1 MPTYRYRTWHA
12 LTGKPLTADLPLSEV
27 EFGLSL
33 NAAGDFSGRLSPRL
47 AHLLPTQ
54 LDPGNTLLTV
64 ERDNALLWGGLIW
77 RAEPE
82 GAAYP
87 IEAAGWGS
95 YLHRRHDVHG
105 NLNGRGPYVNAD
117 PCQVIRDTWAYAQSQ
132 PDGNLGVTVDP
143 VTSRAKAG
151 SPAEAYRTDWWE
163 APVLGSVIDDMTQIE
178 GGPEWTEATDWSND
192 RPVGRIR
199 LGWPRLGTR
208 RTDISF
214 ASGVNAAATVPVT
227 YDADS
232 YAQVV
237 IALGAGEGRGR
248 RRAIDAIRNGRL
260 RLEHVLEVPAEKG
273 NDRLA
278 ARARTER
285 TARQILGE
293 ITEIELIDHP
303 AAPVGSWQIGDD
315 IRVTLHDQWTDYDGW
330 CRVTGWTLRPPQGD
344 DPERITLTLARA
356 DRFTYGS

>member
-1 MPTYRYRTWHA
+1 MPAYRYQTHHA
-12 LTGKPLTADLPLSEV
+12 LTGELLAADLLLSDV

-33 NAAGDFSGRLSPRL
+33 NATGDFSATLAPRL

-54 LDPGNTLLTV
+54 LDPGNTLVTV
-64 ERDNALLWGGLIW
+64 ERDGTLLWGGIIW
-77 RAEPE
+77 RAQPE
-82 GAAYP
+82 GPSYP

-117 PCQVIRDTWAYAQSQ
+117 PCQVIRDVWAYAQSQ
-132 PDGNLGVTVDP
+132 PDGDLGVTVDP
-143 VTSRAKAG
+143 TTSKATAG
-151 SPAEAYRTDWWE
+151 TPAEPYRTDWWE
-163 APVLGSVIDDMTQIE
+163 APVLGEVVDDMTQIA
-178 GGPEWTEATDWSND
+178 GGPEWTETTD
-192 RPVGRIR
+192 RTVGRAAGRIR
-199 LGWPRLGTR
+199 LGWPRLGIR

-214 ASGVNAAATVPVT
+214 TSGINVATTVPVA

-248 RRAIDAIRNGRL
+248 RRAVDAIRNGRL
-260 RLEHVLEVPAEKG
+260 RLEHVLDVPAEKA

-285 TARQILGE
+285 TARQVLGE
-293 ITEIELIDHP
+293 ITEIEVIDHP

-315 IRVTLHDQWTDYDGW
+315 VRVSLHDQWSEFDGW
-330 CRVTGWTLRPPQGD
+330 CRITGWTLRPPQGD